1 MTSVTSTT
9 SNNHMPADIPDR
21 MPNRMIVIDG
31 IDGSG
36 KGVQSSRLL
45 QSFLDAGESAILTR
59 EPGGSPAAEDIR
71 QLLVRG
77 DPQKWDDMTELL
89 LMYAARRSHLRDTIW
104 PALAEEKWVISD
116 RYADSSRAFQGVAGN
131 LGLDTVERIH
141 RLVVGDFEPALVII
155 LDLPETIALARTRAR
170 GDDEDRFEN
179 KGQDYHTRV
188 RAAFRHIAST
198 NPALYRVVD
207 ADRDIAEV
215 SEDIRQTINAQF
227 SLQLTST
234 PATP

>member
-1 MTSVTSTT
+1 
-9 SNNHMPADIPDR
+9 MPDNMSDG

-45 QSFLDAGESAILTR
+45 QAFLDAGESAILTR

-71 QLLVRG
+71 HLLVRG

-89 LMYAARRSHLRDTIW
+89 LMYASRRSHLRDTIW
-104 PALAEEKWVISD
+104 PALVDEKWVISD
-116 RYADSSRAFQGVAGN
+116 RYADSSRAFQGLAGN

-141 RLVVGDFEPALVII
+141 RLVVADFEPALVII

-188 RAAFRHIAST
+188 RAAFRYIAST
-198 NPALYRVVD
+198 NPSLYRVID
-207 ADRDIAEV
+207 ADRGIAEV
-215 SEDIRQTINAQF
+215 SEDIRQTINAHF
-227 SLQLTST
+227 SLQLMSS
-234 PATP
+234 PAAP